1 MYWWG
6 IFLLVC
12 LLFLKLFQKIRF
24 ILFQTHVNHISETL
38 GPMPVAKF
46 YSANIIM
53 YLLMILLLILLLSNQ
68 VLLSNS
74 RLFLFGGA
82 PGSFISWMNNFYG
95 IFLCW
100 KAFPRKFTFPQLYLQ
115 RNILF
120 SAKTKIVSCQAAKNT
135 KNFSNISFVVVPNK
149 LVPSSS
155 VGF

>member
-1 MYWWG
+1 MLATFKKHW
-6 IFLLVC
+6 V
-12 LLFLKLFQKIRF
+12 Q
-24 ILFQTHVNHISETL
+24 
-38 GPMPVAKF
+38 MPVGKF
-46 YSANIIM
+46 YSANNIM

-100 KAFPRKFTFPQLYLQ
+100 KAFPRKFTFPQLYIRIASLQ
-115 RNILF
+115 RKILF